1 MFTIEYYVRYIMPPS
16 PYSFDTKERII
27 SSQNFL
33 SLKRAEEFK
42 KSMLSQGAISAEIKE
57 MKHYE

>member
-1 MFTIEYYVRYIMPPS
+1 MFTIEYYVRYTMPPS